1 MRMIRHNR
9 LMKKFHFKRGG
20 SVYGEI
26 RKQIRN
32 LHDTTPNGQRVFDAI
47 VEGDKVTLEIKTSQ
61 RKLVQIPWE
70 DVVSQVD
77 AAKDISL
84 LR

>member
-1 MRMIRHNR
+1 MV
-9 LMKKFHFKRGG
+9 K
-20 SVYGEI
+20 I

-32 LHDTTPNGQRVFDAI
+32 LHDATSNGQRVFDALL
-47 VEGDKVTLEIKTSQ
+47 EGDKVILEIKTSQ

-70 DVVSQVD
+70 DVVSQVN
-77 AAKDISL
+77 AAKDVSL

>member
-1 MRMIRHNR
+1 MV
-9 LMKKFHFKRGG
+9 K
-20 SVYGEI
+20 I

-32 LHDTTPNGQRVFDAI
+32 LHDPTLNGQRVFDAI
-47 VEGDKVTLEIKTSQ
+47 VEGDKVILEIKTSQ

>member
-1 MRMIRHNR
+1 MV
-9 LMKKFHFKRGG
+9 K
-20 SVYGEI
+20 I
-26 RKQIRN
+26 RKQISN
-32 LHDTTPNGQRVFDAI
+32 LHDTTLNGQRVFDAI
-47 VEGDKVTLEIKTSQ
+47 VEGDKVILEIKTSQ

>member
-1 MRMIRHNR
+1 MV
-9 LMKKFHFKRGG
+9 K
-20 SVYGEI
+20 I

-32 LHDTTPNGQRVFDAI
+32 LPDTTLTGQRVFDAI
-47 VEGDKVTLEIKTSQ
+47 VEGDKVILEIKTSQ

>member
-1 MRMIRHNR
+1 MVKIRN
-9 LMKKFHFKRGG
+9 
-20 SVYGEI
+20 
-26 RKQIRN
+26 QIRN
-32 LHDTTPNGQRVFDAI
+32 LHDTTLNGQRVFDAI
-47 VEGDKVTLEIKTSQ
+47 VEGDKVILEIKTSQ

>member
-1 MRMIRHNR
+1 MV
-9 LMKKFHFKRGG
+9 K
-20 SVYGEI
+20 I

-32 LHDTTPNGQRVFDAI
+32 LHDTTLNGQLVFDAI
-47 VEGDKVTLEIKTSQ
+47 VEGDKVILEIKTSQ

>member
-1 MRMIRHNR
+1 MGHKVDSCNTD
-9 LMKKFHFKRGG
+9 
-20 SVYGEI
+20 
-26 RKQIRN
+26 
-32 LHDTTPNGQRVFDAI
+32 LHKLFYTPLNGQRVFDAI
-47 VEGDKVTLEIKTSQ
+47 VEGDKVILEIKTSQ

>member
-1 MRMIRHNR
+1 MV
-9 LMKKFHFKRGG
+9 K
-20 SVYGEI
+20 I

-32 LHDTTPNGQRVFDAI
+32 LHDITLNGQRVFDAI
-47 VEGDKVTLEIKTSQ
+47 VEGDKVILEIKTSQ

>member
-1 MRMIRHNR
+1 M
-9 LMKKFHFKRGG
+9 MK
-20 SVYGEI
+20 I

-32 LHDTTPNGQRVFDAI
+32 LHDTTPNGQQVFDAI

-70 DVVSQVD
+70 DVVFQVD

>member
-1 MRMIRHNR
+1 MV
-9 LMKKFHFKRGG
+9 K
-20 SVYGEI
+20 I

-32 LHDTTPNGQRVFDAI
+32 LHDRTPNGQRVFDAI
-47 VEGDKVTLEIKTSQ
+47 VEGDNVTLEIKTSQ

>member
-1 MRMIRHNR
+1 MV
-9 LMKKFHFKRGG
+9 K
-20 SVYGEI
+20 I

-61 RKLVQIPWE
+61 RKWLI
-70 DVVSQVD
+70 
-77 AAKDISL
+77 ISKKP
-84 LR
+84 